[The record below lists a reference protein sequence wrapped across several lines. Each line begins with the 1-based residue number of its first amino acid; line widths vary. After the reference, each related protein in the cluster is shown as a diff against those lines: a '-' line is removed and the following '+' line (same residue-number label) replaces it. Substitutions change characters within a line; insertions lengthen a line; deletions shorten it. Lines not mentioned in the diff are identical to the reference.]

1 MEIITKITFIKNE
14 KDLMRTNPSTEGEGK
29 SVEKIRFSK
38 NTRDTGL
45 KTAEENGGNESQPA
59 ITI

>member
-1 MEIITKITFIKNE
+1 
-14 KDLMRTNPSTEGEGK
+14 MRTNPSTEGEGK

-38 NTRDTGL
+38 NARDTGL